1 LQQPFVSQFISPKMG
16 CVYSKLFSMKEEPI
30 SNVVLRTNL
39 PATAQ
44 KQTKDSLWDL
54 VNDGEFQ
61 AQVTER
67 TFHIFLHEDLPDYWN
82 LQFNLLV
89 ALKFIFDRVKPRRAN
104 VIFPNRPLRYP
115 TGDTKVFLRLT
126 SIKTLEEGFRLWV
139 EYLVQTGSL
148 HLENPDWQAAFQR
161 TREGNRLDLLQAEGN
176 VRFQNNKMPSQK
188 LCASQDR
195 RSATEEMT
203 RTIEDAYSDFRSA
216 QESSNEALKERISQK
231 ARDLLPRYME
241 PVPLDFAVH
250 NYENL
255 MRTSYD
261 AGTGIGLTNVVLQAL
276 NDAKESSRG
285 GLGSKVNIIVVK
297 GTILQAHTDL
307 LSEASTEIYK
317 AIYKEKKGGQLQ
329 RIDSYGIC
337 FAGLPETGA
346 GDVWRRLSHRGNS
359 NRGFCNYVELPADI
373 SPPVVTGKFV
383 RRMLFGSVSQT
394 PEKIV

>member
-1 LQQPFVSQFISPKMG
+1 
-16 CVYSKLFSMKEEPI
+16 
-30 SNVVLRTNL
+30 
-39 PATAQ
+39 
-44 KQTKDSLWDL
+44 
-54 VNDGEFQ
+54 
-61 AQVTER
+61 
-67 TFHIFLHEDLPDYWN
+67 
-82 LQFNLLV
+82 
-89 ALKFIFDRVKPRRAN
+89 
-104 VIFPNRPLRYP
+104 
-115 TGDTKVFLRLT
+115 LRLT

-297 GTILQAHTDL
+297 GTMLQAHTDL